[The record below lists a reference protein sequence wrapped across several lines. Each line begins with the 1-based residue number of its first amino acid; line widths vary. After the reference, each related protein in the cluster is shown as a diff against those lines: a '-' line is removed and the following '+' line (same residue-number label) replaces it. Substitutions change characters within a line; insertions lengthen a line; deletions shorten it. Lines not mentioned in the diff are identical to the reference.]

1 MDSQPPNRYAKSSRP
16 VNLRTAA
23 RLQQP
28 VADEALVH
36 PKVEQRIAAQ
46 RAKNR
51 LGAPLA
57 DLLAQQLNRL
67 QPAQGGRLQQQPP
80 GLLVI
85 GGVMLAAAAGV
96 AMLLGGIQQ
105 SWMVAAAGA
114 IGLLGGIGLVL
125 AGRRR
130 ARLADGALATA
141 GSTTAPLWSQA
152 SIAAF
157 DQAVDAL
164 AAVLPV
170 EAASHLSAIKLQLA
184 RIHQQI
190 NSRATTADEFFTMD
204 DRLYLGELVRRYLPD
219 TLQSYLAVPEAQ
231 REAAI
236 AGQTVPAT
244 ATSLLLNQLLLLRC
258 EMDKK
263 EAKLAQSRA
272 ESLLRQQRFLESKA
286 SR

>member
-1 MDSQPPNRYAKSSRP
+1 MDSQPPSRYAKSSRP

-67 QPAQGGRLQQQPP
+67 QPAQGGRLQQPP

-125 AGRRR
+125 AGRQR

-231 REAAI
+231 RDAAI